1 MADDNDNAERHPE
14 RKLIL
19 IVDDEFDLT
28 AIYEMLFRLHGYDV
42 QIASNGREALELA
55 QAGAPDIVL
64 SDYMMPVMDGVQLL
78 LAWRADPRLRHIP
91 FILNSAGKNL
101 MDMSL
106 PFDAFFIKPAKFPLV
121 LATVNKLTQTK

>member
-1 MADDNDNAERHPE
+1 MAADKHHVEQPAD

-19 IVDDEFDLT
+19 IVDDEFDFT
-28 AIYEMLFRLHGYDV
+28 AIYETLFRLHGFDV
-42 QIASNGREALELA
+42 QTASNGREALELA
-55 QAGAPDIVL
+55 RVTAPDVVL

-101 MDMSL
+101 QDTPL
-106 PFDAFFIKPAKFPLV
+106 PFDAFFIKPAKFAVV
-121 LATVNKLTQTK
+121 LETVRKLTQAK

>member
-1 MADDNDNAERHPE
+1 MAGDKHDAEPPSK

-19 IVDDEFDLT
+19 IVDDEFDFT
-28 AIYEMLFRLHGYDV
+28 AIYETLFQLHGYDV
-42 QIASNGREALELA
+42 QIASNGREALDLA
-55 QAGAPDIVL
+55 RAAAPDIVL

-101 MDMSL
+101 QEAPL
-106 PFDAFFIKPAKFPLV
+106 PFDAFFVKPTKFALV
-121 LATVNKLTQTK
+121 LATVDKLTQAK